1 MAILDTAWCRGAKS
15 ARSESFSGNRVT
27 NDPFCGMMILIIM
40 RKSTYLMALMLL
52 GCGSGCSLDKETTDA
67 SSGSESSTV
76 PGTSTVDGTTEPPEP
91 TSSTTG
97 VTDSGT
103 GDTGATTLDTTG
115 ATTLDTTSATTSDN
129 GEEIGN
135 LWIVSPDDDE
145 ILLGSTEPI
154 HVVLTELAVGE
165 LIEIRVWSEEGSID
179 EPTCNVPDC
188 TFELDLAGVVWGR
201 RFQIGASADVMTDD
215 GLVTI
220 DAPSVE
226 VEMISP

>member
-1 MAILDTAWCRGAKS
+1 
-15 ARSESFSGNRVT
+15 
-27 NDPFCGMMILIIM
+27 M
-40 RKSTYLMALMLL
+40 RHRTYLIALMLL
-52 GCGSGCSLDKETTDA
+52 ACGPGCSVDKETTDA
-67 SSGSESSTV
+67 TSGSESSTA
-76 PGTSTVDGTTEPPEP
+76 PGTSTVDETTEPPEP

-97 VTDSGT
+97 LTDSGA
-103 GDTGATTLDTTG
+103 GDTDATTTDTTG
-115 ATTLDTTSATTSDN
+115 ATTLDTTSSTTSEDA
-129 GEEIGN
+129 EEIGN
-135 LWIVSPDDDE
+135 LSIVSPNEDE

-154 HVVLTELAVGE
+154 HVVLTELTAGE
-165 LIEIRVWSEEGSID
+165 LIEIRAWSEEGFIS

-201 RFQIGASADVMTDD
+201 RFRIGASADVMTDD